1 MTDAPPPG
9 MALDDVDGDVAAE
22 LALGVLDGEER
33 AAAERRLLADPAF
46 AGAVDAWSLRLAKIA
61 DEAPEKEPPARVWPR
76 IETSLPAS
84 PSASVIELRLRRSVT
99 VWRSLTAGA
108 AAIAAGLVVVLALP
122 RGAAPIAA
130 PPTVP
135 AAAKAG
141 AGVLETASLSAPKGG
156 QIAFIAVYD
165 PERRELVLTP
175 ATLGKTPGRSPELW
189 VIPAGGKPISLGVGQ
204 FGKPVRLKV
213 DALKAGGETQTLAVS
228 LEPEGGS
235 PTGQPTGPVV
245 ATGQLQA
252 L

>member
-1 MTDAPPPG
+1 MTDAPLPQGASP
-9 MALDDVDGDVAAE
+9 DIEGDLAAE

-33 AAAERRLLADPAF
+33 AAAERRLLADAAF
-46 AGAVDAWSLRLAKIA
+46 ARDVDAWSLRLARIA
-61 DEAPEKEPPARVWPR
+61 DEAPAKEPPQRVWPR
-76 IETSLPAS
+76 IETDLPA
-84 PSASVIELRLRRSVT
+84 AANATVVELQLRRSLT
-99 VWRSLTAGA
+99 VWRSLAAGA

-122 RGAAPIAA
+122 HGAVPVVTAPTA
-130 PPTVP
+130 PVVAQAP
-135 AAAKAG
+135 G
-141 AGVLETASLSAPKGG
+141 LLETASLSSAKGG
-156 QIAFIAVYD
+156 KIAFIAVYD

-189 VIPAGGKPISLGVGQ
+189 VIPAGGKPISLGLGQ

-213 DALKAGGETQTLAVS
+213 DALKAVGETPTLAVS
-228 LEPEGGS
+228 IEPEGGS